1 MCIDVINMF
10 DYCLMFRMLFL
21 CPQGDTPTSLNI
33 LNQGI
38 NGQKFGF
45 DKDEE
50 CSTCGELGAEKKCS
64 ACKMV
69 RFFEGLEII
78 SWGLILFK
86 SLS

>member
-1 MCIDVINMF
+1 MRKYSKNKSYKLKYLGKYQLNF
-10 DYCLMFRMLFL
+10 YLYK
-21 CPQGDTPTSLNI
+21 GDHPTSLNI

-45 DKDEE
+45 DKEEE

-69 RFFEGLEII
+69 GLQIDE
-78 SWGLILFK
+78 
-86 SLS
+86 